1 MVFQYMAY
9 NEKGEI
15 VKGKLPAANEEA
27 ANDLLGYAG
36 YQAISLKPYIPFLNV
51 DKLTAGLSRVNP
63 NDIILMYR
71 QMAMLLESGIDI
83 VTALELLQ
91 EQAASRALKIVLGK
105 VISDLRSGAQRQR

>member
-9 NEKGEI
+9 NERGEVI
-15 VKGKLPAANEEA
+15 KGKLPAENEEVA
-27 ANDLLGYAG
+27 IDLLNYAG
-36 YQAISLKPYIPFLNV
+36 YRAINLKPYIPFLNV
-51 DKLTAGLSRVNP
+51 DKLRSSLFRLKPEEV
-63 NDIILMYR
+63 ILMYR

-83 VTALELLQ
+83 VAALELLQ